1 MDSSYNPEIT
11 VFYCINAFSEKAVLP
26 FFELGVATVKYVK
39 MACSSMVK
47 DIFILKAFES
57 GADGVVVFICPEE
70 ACRHVEGSI
79 RAAKRVARVKMIL
92 DDIGLGMDRLSVY
105 NTRLGDAK
113 TLEQILTEKAAG
125 LAAKDP
131 LFSKD

>member
-1 MDSSYNPEIT
+1 MDSSYRPEIT
-11 VFYCINAFSEKAVLP
+11 VFYCINAFNEKTVLP
-26 FFELGVATVKYVK
+26 FTETGAAKVKYVK

-70 ACRHVEGSI
+70 ACRYVEGSI

-92 DDIGLGMDRLSVY
+92 ADIGLGMDRLSVY
-105 NTRLGDAK
+105 NTRPGDAE
-113 TLEQILTEKAAG
+113 TLAEILTKKAAG
-125 LAAKDP
+125 LAVKGP
-131 LFSKD
+131 LFPKD

>member
-1 MDSSYNPEIT
+1 MESSYIPEIT
-11 VFYCINAFSEKAVLP
+11 VFYCINAFDEKAVLS
-26 FFELGVATVKYVK
+26 FSETGAAMVKYVK

-57 GADGVVVFICPEE
+57 GADGVVVCVCPEE
-70 ACRHVEGSI
+70 ACRYVEGSI

-92 DDIGLGMDRLSVY
+92 ADIGLETDRLSVY
-105 NTRLGDAK
+105 NTRPGDVE
-113 TLEQILTEKAAG
+113 TLEKILTDKAAG
-125 LAAKDP
+125 LAAKGP

>member
-1 MDSSYNPEIT
+1 MDSSYKPEIT
-11 VFYCINAFSEKAVLP
+11 VFYCINAFNEKMALP
-26 FFELGVATVKYVK
+26 FSETGAANVKYVK

-47 DIFILKAFES
+47 DVFILKAFES

-70 ACRHVEGSI
+70 ACRYVEGSM

-92 DDIGLGMDRLSVY
+92 ADIGLGMDRLSVY
-105 NTRLGDAK
+105 NTRLGDTK
-113 TLEQILTEKAAG
+113 TLEKILTEKAAG
-125 LAAKDP
+125 LAAKGP

>member
-1 MDSSYNPEIT
+1 MDSSYNPEVT
-11 VFYCINAFSEKAVLP
+11 VFYCINAFNEKTVLP
-26 FFELGVATVKYVK
+26 FFEAGTAKVKYVK

-70 ACRHVEGSI
+70 ACRYVEGSI

-105 NTRLGDAK
+105 NTRPGDSE
-113 TLEQILTEKAAG
+113 TLEKILTEKVAG
-125 LAAKDP
+125 LAAKGP